1 MNRFELLYEPMIRR
15 LKQELPDNLF
25 YHGVHHTLDVI
36 EASERLG
43 RSENVADN
51 ELVLLR
57 TAALYHDSGFLMGE
71 QNHEEKGCEFA
82 RKELPGAGFS
92 EEEISMVC
100 GMIMATRYP
109 QHPKSHLEQILCDA
123 DLDYLGR
130 PDFFEIG
137 ATLYKELIAT
147 GRLSSE
153 REWNRLQV
161 NFLNSHRYFTA
172 TAVSSRD
179 PLKKENLTK
188 VKNLLVA

>member
-1 MNRFELLYEPMIRR
+1 
-15 LKQELPDNLF
+15 
-25 YHGVHHTLDVI
+25 
-36 EASERLG
+36 
-43 RSENVADN
+43 
-51 ELVLLR
+51 
-57 TAALYHDSGFLMGE
+57 
-71 QNHEEKGCEFA
+71 
-82 RKELPGAGFS
+82 
-92 EEEISMVC
+92 MVC